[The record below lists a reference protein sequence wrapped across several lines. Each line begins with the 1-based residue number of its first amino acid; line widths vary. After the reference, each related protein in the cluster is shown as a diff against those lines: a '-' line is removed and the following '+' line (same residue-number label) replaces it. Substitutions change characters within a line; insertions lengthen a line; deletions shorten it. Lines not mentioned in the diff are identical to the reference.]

1 MKNDCITPSE
11 SEWIIMEVFW
21 ENETPL
27 TSSTVIQKLQGK
39 LDMTPKMVRVLM
51 NRLCQKGIL
60 DYTHDEKDALVYQYT
75 ALKTREEC
83 LKSKSQKFVNSY
95 FSGNKTAALASL
107 IQSIALSDE
116 QISELEE
123 ILENSK
129 GKVRK

>member
-1 MKNDCITPSE
+1 MMKKTPE
-11 SEWIIMEVFW
+11 
-21 ENETPL
+21 
-27 TSSTVIQKLQGK
+27 
-39 LDMTPKMVRVLM
+39 
-51 NRLCQKGIL
+51 
-60 DYTHDEKDALVYQYT
+60 YT

>member
-60 DYTHDEKDALVYQYT
+60 DYTHDEKDA
-75 ALKTREEC
+75 
-83 LKSKSQKFVNSY
+83 
-95 FSGNKTAALASL
+95 
-107 IQSIALSDE
+107 
-116 QISELEE
+116 
-123 ILENSK
+123 
-129 GKVRK
+129 